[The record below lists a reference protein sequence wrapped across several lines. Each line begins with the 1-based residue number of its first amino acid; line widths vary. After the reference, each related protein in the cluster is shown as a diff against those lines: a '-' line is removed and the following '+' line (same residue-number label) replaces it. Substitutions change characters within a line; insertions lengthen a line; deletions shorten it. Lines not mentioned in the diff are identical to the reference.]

1 MYPGP
6 GQTMSA
12 KHCAELDCDLNTAVY
27 AREQVGSSF
36 KPYVLAASVK
46 DGMNVKTSTLNANPY
61 LCVPLETEPL
71 VLSST
76 KIAGVSGVSITCPSS
91 DQGWF
96 GVENDGGESIG
107 AKKGGAVT

>member
-36 KPYVLAASVK
+36 KPYVLSAAVA

-61 LCVPLETEPL
+61 LCVPPDSPTASQMA
-71 VLSST
+71 LS
-76 KIAGVSGVSITCPSS
+76 KANVVFNGSGDNATLSCPSDES
-91 DQGWF
+91 SYF
-96 GVENDGGESIG
+96 AVE
-107 AKKGGAVT
+107 